1 MPPSNE
7 ACKKLTRAA
16 STSRK
21 VSQQNTVCT
30 IAALLLQSVRHI
42 MHLRQKRS
50 GCRKHEQ
57 KEKKEI
63 HSCSRLK
70 RAIYHSLAF
79 SFITIEAF
87 FHALVA
93 LLIVYEIVAMYRMEV
108 A

>member
-1 MPPSNE
+1 M
-7 ACKKLTRAA
+7 
-16 STSRK
+16 
-21 VSQQNTVCT
+21 
-30 IAALLLQSVRHI
+30 
-42 MHLRQKRS
+42 
-50 GCRKHEQ
+50 
-57 KEKKEI
+57 
-63 HSCSRLK
+63 LK